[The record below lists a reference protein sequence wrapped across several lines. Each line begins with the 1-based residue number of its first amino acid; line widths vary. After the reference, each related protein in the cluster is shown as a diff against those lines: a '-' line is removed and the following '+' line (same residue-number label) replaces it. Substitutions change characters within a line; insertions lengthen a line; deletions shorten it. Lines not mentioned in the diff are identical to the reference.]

1 MQEVDHFYPDS
12 QWQLGAIYDGSVRLS
27 ASKQIALKTC
37 LSAGW
42 RPFAM
47 HSRPELNNQLSMSK
61 PRLSIQASHL
71 DKLTLIPSST
81 NGLIEAKAPDEEVS
95 LYLTHLSSP
104 CEVFLAM
111 YRVLITSAQVKIH
124 WRVSCFAFKDT
135 CHVCSLSLWA
145 QS

>member
-1 MQEVDHFYPDS
+1 
-12 QWQLGAIYDGSVRLS
+12 
-27 ASKQIALKTC
+27 
-37 LSAGW
+37 
-42 RPFAM
+42 
-47 HSRPELNNQLSMSK
+47 MSK

-135 CHVCSLSLWA
+135 CHVCSLSL
-145 QS
+145 

>member
-1 MQEVDHFYPDS
+1 
-12 QWQLGAIYDGSVRLS
+12 
-27 ASKQIALKTC
+27 
-37 LSAGW
+37 
-42 RPFAM
+42 M

-111 YRVLITSAQVKIH
+111 YRGLITSAQVKIH

-135 CHVCSLSLWA
+135 CHVCSLSL
-145 QS
+145 